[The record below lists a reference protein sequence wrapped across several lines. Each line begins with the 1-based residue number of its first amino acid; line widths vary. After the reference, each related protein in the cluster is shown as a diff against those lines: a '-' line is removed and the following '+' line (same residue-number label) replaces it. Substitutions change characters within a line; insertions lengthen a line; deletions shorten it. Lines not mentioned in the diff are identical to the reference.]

1 MTGKT
6 KKSIKIILPIIV
18 GVVLI
23 LSFLLILLIP
33 KQITA
38 KTYFSSLTNSNF
50 TKQTQQTTLLEND
63 NLVYEKLETIIFNKN
78 NVYHKIEEKIL
89 SSSPNSSYEI
99 VTTEYYYSKNKI
111 YYKENDVWETK
122 DFVVNENIKTYS
134 LKTNY
139 FENIQ
144 FDKKYEEIGI
154 LTGKILNENVNTVF
168 NAEVNYTNVLFTIKI
183 NKKLKI
189 NECEIT
195 ALTSSYRNVNITN
208 TYYYNTEQVILPEV

>member
-1 MTGKT
+1 MTEKT

-23 LSFLLILLIP
+23 LSLLLILLIP

-78 NVYHKIEEKIL
+78 NVYHKIEEKVL
-89 SSSPNSSYEI
+89 SSSQLNTYDI
-99 VTTEYYYSKNKI
+99 IINEYYYTKDKI
-111 YYKENDVWETK
+111 YYKENNVWKIE
-122 DFVVNENIKTYS
+122 DFVVKENLKTYF

-139 FENIQ
+139 FENLQ
-144 FDKKYEEIGI
+144 FDKKFKEIGI
-154 LTGKILNENVNTVF
+154 LTGKMLDENVNTVF

-195 ALTSSYRNVNITN
+195 ALTSSNRNVNITN
-208 TYYYNTEQVILPEV
+208 TYFYDNEQVNLPQI

>member
-1 MTGKT
+1 MTEKT

-63 NLVYEKLETIIFNKN
+63 NLVYEKLETMIFNKN
-78 NVYHKIEEKIL
+78 NVYHKIEEKVL
-89 SSSPNSSYEI
+89 SSSPLNTYDI
-99 VTTEYYYSKNKI
+99 TINEYYYTKDKI
-111 YYKENDVWETK
+111 YYKENNVWKTE
-122 DFVVNENIKTYS
+122 DFVVKENIKTYS

-139 FENIQ
+139 FENLQ
-144 FDKKYEEIGI
+144 FDKKFEEIGI
-154 LTGKILNENVNTVF
+154 LTGKILDENVNTVF
-168 NAEVNYTNVLFTIKI
+168 NTEVNYTNVLFTIKI
-183 NKKLKI
+183 NNKLKI
-189 NECEIT
+189 NECQIT
-195 ALTSSYRNVNITN
+195 ALTSLNRNVNIIN
-208 TYYYNTEQVILPEV
+208 TYSYNTEQVILPEV